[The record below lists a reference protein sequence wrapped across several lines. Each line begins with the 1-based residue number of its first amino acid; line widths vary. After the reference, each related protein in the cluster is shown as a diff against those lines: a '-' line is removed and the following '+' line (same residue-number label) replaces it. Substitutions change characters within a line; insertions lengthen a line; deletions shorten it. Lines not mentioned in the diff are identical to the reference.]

1 MQSFSSKQNSEIHAK
16 TIFQRMPYVTKCVN
30 VSWRMLTHKSATEKF
45 WCIFNWRNKTLIC
58 YYCMYSN
65 NNKWTY
71 FYNVE
76 RWPIENAE
84 SCKLEEIQNFIVF
97 VFLLQKILLHNSTLF
112 AAWFWSSWENSFF
125 VEIFSKFVLFLFCRK
140 DVEPLKY
147 FRFVLILDLFCWK
160 LSEKKPMKYFQKDE

>member
-1 MQSFSSKQNSEIHAK
+1 MQSFCSKQNSEIHAK
-16 TIFQRMPYVTKCVN
+16 TIFQRMSYVKKCVN

-58 YYCMYSN
+58 YYCMNSN

-97 VFLLQKILLHNSTLF
+97 VFCCKKYCYIIQHYLLLGFDRVERTFFCWNFLEVCFVSFLSKGRWTFEVLPFRSNSWFILLKIK
-112 AAWFWSSWENSFF
+112 W
-125 VEIFSKFVLFLFCRK
+125 
-140 DVEPLKY
+140 
-147 FRFVLILDLFCWK
+147 
-160 LSEKKPMKYFQKDE
+160 EKKLWNIF